1 MSQAARVGGRRV
13 HAAVGAARDV
23 TPGGMQ
29 WCMGDP
35 DWAERAYDS
44 GVSIVA
50 FDAHHVPVAAVLVA
64 GGVERLRR
72 RVPELPVAWTD
83 PAHVGSYLDGLLE
96 RGSGLAV
103 VDDGELLAF
112 QVARVLDGRGGKWSY
127 TPDIAHAA
135 PLDRSGRLRERLY
148 AGLAET
154 WVGGACPEH
163 VVSILADDG
172 DAQAAFARLGFGHVL
187 VDLVRDLSPVGPA
200 DLSDGTFV
208 RRAEPRDAT
217 ALVGLDAGLRR
228 HLQASPVFL
237 RMGPAATAE
246 VQRRHVEDPAQ
257 AVFVAEREGRPVAC
271 LRIGPCATDV
281 AMVVR
286 DAGTASI
293 TAAFTEA
300 PFRGGGVASAL
311 LDAAVSW
318 ARDAGYER
326 CAVDHESANREAG
339 RFWARHFAPATLSM
353 GRRLAHT
360 ALS

>member
-1 MSQAARVGGRRV
+1 
-13 HAAVGAARDV
+13 
-23 TPGGMQ
+23 
-29 WCMGDP
+29 
-35 DWAERAYDS
+35 
-44 GVSIVA
+44 VSIVP
-50 FDAHHVPVAAVLVA
+50 FGPEHVPAAASLVA

-72 RVPELPVAWTD
+72 RVPVLPAGWTEAATIV
-83 PAHVGSYLDGLLE
+83 PVLLGLLE

-103 VDDGELLAF
+103 VDDDELLAF
-112 QVARVLDGRGGKWSY
+112 QVGRVLDGRGGKWSF

-135 PLDRSGRLRERLY
+135 PLDTSGRLRERLY
-148 AGLAET
+148 AGLAEA
-154 WVGGACPEH
+154 WVKGACPEH

-187 VDLVRDLSPVGPA
+187 VDLVRDLSPVGVV
-200 DLSDGTFV
+200 DLPDGVRV
-208 RRAEPRDAT
+208 RRAESRDAN

-257 AVFVAEREGRPVAC
+257 AVFVAERDGRPVAC

-293 TAAFTEA
+293 TAAFTEP

-311 LDAAVSW
+311 LDAAVGW
-318 ARDAGYER
+318 ARDAGYQR

-339 RFWARHFAPATLSM
+339 RFWARHFVPATLSM